1 MLVNVKRIL
10 GFILVYKF
18 IYNYVLIG
26 LEVIICEIINLFGI
40 LNIDLSFFVYWRL
53 GYVIY

>member
-1 MLVNVKRIL
+1 MLVNFKRIL
-10 GFILVYKF
+10 GLILDYKF
-18 IYNYVLIG
+18 IYNYVLIR

>member
-18 IYNYVLIG
+18 IYSYVLIG

>member
-18 IYNYVLIG
+18 IYNYVLIR

>member
-10 GFILVYKF
+10 GLILVYRF

>member
-10 GFILVYKF
+10 GLILVYKF

-40 LNIDLSFFVYWRL
+40 LNIDLSFFVY
-53 GYVIY
+53 